1 MGNAHCSRLAGWVE
15 NGLEPSKKVTAHSVN
30 NGPPKVKD
38 RRAGFKTQSAPDDVS
53 TQWKCSRHKPS
64 RHIAIYFV
72 SNKDYYDDF
81 KEAFRA
87 LMYS

>member
-38 RRAGFKTQSAPDDVS
+38 RRAGFKTKSAPDDVS
-53 TQWKCSRHKPS
+53 T
-64 RHIAIYFV
+64 
-72 SNKDYYDDF
+72 
-81 KEAFRA
+81 
-87 LMYS
+87 